1 MQTDSVLVDTKDA
14 EKVLVTKGDFEHA
27 LTYDV
32 KPVSGLRE
40 LITLVVDLDC
50 MGGNLKPTALVCVC
64 KLHYSCV
71 CSCIWCQL
79 FSVFVY
85 SPLASARNS

>member
-32 KPVSGLRE
+32 KPVSSLRDLSRWWLT
-40 LITLVVDLDC
+40 LIVWLVISNRQFL
-50 MGGNLKPTALVCVC
+50 
-64 KLHYSCV
+64 
-71 CSCIWCQL
+71 
-79 FSVFVY
+79 SVFV
-85 SPLASARNS
+85 SCIIAVSVAASGVSYFLYLSTVLWHQ

>member
-1 MQTDSVLVDTKDA
+1 MDTKDA
-14 EKVLVTKGDFEHA
+14 EKVLVTKDDFEHA

-50 MGGNLKPTALVCVC
+50 VAGNLKPTVLVCVC
-64 KLHYSCV
+64 KLYYSCV
-71 CSCIWCQL
+71 RSCIWCQL

-85 SPLASARNS
+85 SSLASARNS

>member
-32 KPVSGLRE
+32 KPVSGLRG
-40 LITLVVDLDC
+40 TSH
-50 MGGNLKPTALVCVC
+50 GGCPL
-64 KLHYSCV
+64 
-71 CSCIWCQL
+71 L
-79 FSVFVY
+79 FK
-85 SPLASARNS
+85 

>member
-32 KPVSGLRE
+32 KPVSGLRGH
-40 LITLVVDLDC
+40 ITLVVVLCYVSDRMEL
-50 MGGNLKPTALVCVC
+50 LAPVC
-64 KLHYSCV
+64 L
-71 CSCIWCQL
+71 
-79 FSVFVY
+79 
-85 SPLASARNS
+85 